1 MVLVTTYI
9 IRKGVKTKYKHIF
22 YKCTRETEVYETVLE
37 LQYEDLQ
44 TIQSVLPESESK
56 RACIFVAF
64 YSDSGN
70 TLCIICKSSYCSSNT
85 VSCTMYFCFMR
96 TFVKYVFIFSC

>member
-37 LQYEDLQ
+37 LQ
-44 TIQSVLPESESK
+44 
-56 RACIFVAF
+56 
-64 YSDSGN
+64 
-70 TLCIICKSSYCSSNT
+70 
-85 VSCTMYFCFMR
+85 
-96 TFVKYVFIFSC
+96 